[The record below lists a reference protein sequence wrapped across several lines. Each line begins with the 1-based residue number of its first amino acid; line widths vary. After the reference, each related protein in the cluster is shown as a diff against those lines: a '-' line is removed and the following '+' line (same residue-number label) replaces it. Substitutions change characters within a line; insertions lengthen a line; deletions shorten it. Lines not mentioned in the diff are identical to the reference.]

1 MTGASNSQPRM
12 YKNTKKISKHLS
24 YVLRHKPEAIGLDLD
39 DHGWAKIDDLMD
51 KSPHNITRELLDHVA
66 ETNDKKR
73 FIISDD
79 GAKIRANQ
87 GHSIAINL
95 DLQPIPPP
103 ANLFHG
109 TATRFIEAIFKDGLK
124 KMNRQHVHLSADIET
139 AQKVGARH
147 GKPIIL
153 LLDTKAMAE
162 AGFEFYLSKNDVWL
176 TDNVLVEYLS
186 IQSLTD

>member
-1 MTGASNSQPRM
+1 M

-51 KSPHNITRELLDHVA
+51 KSPHKITRELLDHVV
-66 ETNDKKR
+66 ETNDKER

-79 GAKIRANQ
+79 GHKIRANQ

-95 DLQPIPPP
+95 DLPAITPPVK
-103 ANLFHG
+103 LFHG
-109 TATRFIEAIFKDGLK
+109 TATRYVDAIFKDGLK

-139 AQKVGARH
+139 AQKVGTRH

-153 LLDTKAMAE
+153 LIDTKAMAE
-162 AGFEFYLSKNDVWL
+162 AEFEFYQSKNGVWL
-176 TDNVLVEYLS
+176 TDNVPVKYLS
-186 IQSLTD
+186 IQNLTA

>member
-1 MTGASNSQPRM
+1 
-12 YKNTKKISKHLS
+12 
-24 YVLRHKPEAIGLDLD
+24 
-39 DHGWAKIDDLMD
+39 MD
-51 KSPHNITRELLDHVA
+51 KPPHNITRELLDHVA

-95 DLQPIPPP
+95 DLPPIPPP

-153 LLDTKAMAE
+153 LLDTKTMAE

-176 TDNVLVEYLS
+176 TDNVPVEYLS